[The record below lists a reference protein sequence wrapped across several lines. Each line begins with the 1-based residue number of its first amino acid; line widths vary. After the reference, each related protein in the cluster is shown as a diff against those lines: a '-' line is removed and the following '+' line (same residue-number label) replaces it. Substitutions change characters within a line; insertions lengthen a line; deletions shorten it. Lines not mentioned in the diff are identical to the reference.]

1 VSGKRRPDCYVVAP
15 FSTRAA
21 RWSGSPA
28 PANDHFAKLHNR
40 NRSPVKPRP
49 LIPTAPTLLA
59 LAQYASA
66 QDEHPTRA
74 EKATQAQVG
83 THIVAVNKGDAVA
96 GIYAEDRQ

>member
-1 VSGKRRPDCYVVAP
+1 
-15 FSTRAA
+15 
-21 RWSGSPA
+21 
-28 PANDHFAKLHNR
+28 
-40 NRSPVKPRP
+40 
-49 LIPTAPTLLA
+49 

-83 THIVAVNKGDAVA
+83 THIVALNKGDAVA